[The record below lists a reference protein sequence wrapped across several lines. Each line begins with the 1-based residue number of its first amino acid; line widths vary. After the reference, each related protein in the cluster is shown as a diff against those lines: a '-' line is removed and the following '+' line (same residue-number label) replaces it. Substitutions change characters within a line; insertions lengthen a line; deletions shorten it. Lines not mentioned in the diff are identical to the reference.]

1 MFPSV
6 SMSHKPCLIRS
17 CKICGKG
24 VPMVFSLSMQARLFD
39 NVTWECYGEF
49 KPRVYTTSKHWQCS
63 VQASIGTCQKL
74 ISHVEKI
81 YSGPCGIPQLCCFPY
96 RMRLKG
102 FHPLRYASPSSQ
114 QPLNAGKRVT
124 TTLHLQQVNCASTLH
139 IISGCIGRWCKEF
152 FNASSTGNSFQVVT
166 FCESLGIR

>member
-1 MFPSV
+1 MLQCPDRTAFALAGLMPSCLGTALQHIHV
-6 SMSHKPCLIRS
+6 FDFTLHITFFSVGGQFSISWWHSAYCMLTRAICFHLCLSHKPCLIRS

-81 YSGPCGIPQLCCFPY
+81 YSGPCGIPQWCCFPY

-102 FHPLRYASPSSQ
+102 FHLLR
-114 QPLNAGKRVT
+114 
-124 TTLHLQQVNCASTLH
+124 
-139 IISGCIGRWCKEF
+139 
-152 FNASSTGNSFQVVT
+152 
-166 FCESLGIR
+166 